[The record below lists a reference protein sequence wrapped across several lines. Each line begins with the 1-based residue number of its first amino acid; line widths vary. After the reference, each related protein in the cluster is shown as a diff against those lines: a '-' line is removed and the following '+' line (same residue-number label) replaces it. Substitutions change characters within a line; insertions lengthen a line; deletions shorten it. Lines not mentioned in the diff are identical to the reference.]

1 MVDWRQSL
9 PQIIAAIIG
18 SSLIATALSTINSS
32 IFKPTIEISV
42 HPVSV
47 HPDQDLL
54 LPQNISYRI
63 ALKNVGYSPATHLRL
78 TMSYPGANIIRY
90 TRHHEDENMTLT
102 TEKLT
107 SSVVAFLPRLTSGS
121 SISIDINISRRS
133 IEQLSN
139 YAARPLGDYSD
150 NPTLYQYAHMEPYSV
165 IATYD
170 QGSSAYSPS
179 SFESGIGFANLYFNM
194 DILKTLILILLAFL
208 FFAIPLRHKRRSR
221 SKFASD
227 VLKDITNVRN
237 ELEYKA
243 NNDPS
248 ATILRL
254 HTWHSNT
261 DTELQIINDYKDYQ
275 KINDFYTLVK
285 TRNDKL
291 LQNPSSDYELKKL
304 NENCVNQATI
314 AYTEIN
320 WRKFHRLDLVL
331 IIPLVILSSLF
342 ITYICEGIP
351 LFLFY
356 DRSFVLLYV
365 VTSVAARGLSS
376 FFLIREILKHT
387 QGVIINHY
395 ALPSVF
401 RSFAFL
407 IISFAIV
414 GAPDLLIWAGI
425 TYAPNYISSIISS
438 FFNMSIIAV
447 MTDIGRLFLLTWV
460 ISKRYMKHN
469 IKIHN
474 HLSRWQ
480 RVKIRMT

>member
-1 MVDWRQSL
+1 MVDLRQSL

-18 SSLIATALSTINSS
+18 SSLIATALSTINSF

-42 HPVSV
+42 DS
-47 HPDQDLL
+47 DQFFQY
-54 LPQNISYRI
+54 QNMSYTI
-63 ALKNVGYSPATHLRL
+63 VLKNVGYSPGTHLRL
-78 TMSYPGANIIRY
+78 TMSYPSANIIGY
-90 TRHHEDENMTLT
+90 TTHHEDENMTLT

-121 SISIDINISRRS
+121 SISIDTNISRRS
-133 IEQLSN
+133 EDLLN
-139 YAARPLGDYSD
+139 NNRTTALGDYID
-150 NPTLYQYAHMEPYSV
+150 NPKFYQYSHIEPYSIV
-165 IATYD
+165 ATYD
-170 QGSSAYSPS
+170 QGSSVYSPS
-179 SFESGIGFANLYFNM
+179 SFEEMGRITNLYFNT

-208 FFAIPLRHKRRSR
+208 FFAIPLRHKRRSP

-237 ELEYKA
+237 ELRYKA

-248 ATILRL
+248 GTVLRI
-254 HTWHSNT
+254 HAWQSNT
-261 DTELQIINDYKDYQ
+261 DTERQIINDYKDYQ
-275 KINDFYTLVK
+275 KINDFYIVVK

-291 LQNPSSDYELKKL
+291 LQNLSSDDELKKL

-320 WRKFHRLDLVL
+320 WRKFHKLDLVL
-331 IIPLVILSSLF
+331 LIPLVTLISLF

-351 LFLFY
+351 MFLFFGQE
-356 DRSFVLLYV
+356 SAWSGLLYM
-365 VTSVAARGLSS
+365 TSVAARGLSS
-376 FFLIREILKHT
+376 FFLIREMLKYT

-407 IISFAIV
+407 IISFVIV
-414 GAPDLLIWAGI
+414 GPPALVLIILGIYNYVPD
-425 TYAPNYISSIISS
+425 YIHYIFNS
-438 FFNMSIIAV
+438 FFNLSIMAV
-447 MTDIGRLFLLTWV
+447 MIDIGRLFFLTWV

-469 IKIHN
+469 LKIHN